1 MKLIANAARAQPLSA
16 LFVPSQSVQKCRSLT
31 ASLCPMGWRGEACG
45 AKTRQ
50 SAETLPFSPCALFQP
65 LCRVAAPL
73 MIWDKFCPMEQSART
88 GCGCDKRRA
97 PIVFFICAAPNKA
110 ANTCTLFSIRGVSL
124 EDSLKMESLSLF
136 GNLVLFSSAFHRTTF
151 AVVPQEKNY
160 KRHF

>member
-1 MKLIANAARAQPLSA
+1 MQRAHSHCLLFLCPLSQCKSA
-16 LFVPSQSVQKCRSLT
+16 VRSQHLYAQWD
-31 ASLCPMGWRGEACG
+31 GGEACG